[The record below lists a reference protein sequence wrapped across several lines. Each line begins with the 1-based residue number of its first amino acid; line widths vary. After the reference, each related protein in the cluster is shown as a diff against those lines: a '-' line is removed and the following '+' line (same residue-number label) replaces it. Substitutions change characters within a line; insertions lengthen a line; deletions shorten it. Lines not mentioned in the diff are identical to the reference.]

1 MKIQRRFTIWFSSL
15 LLPLLLLASYMA
27 AKDEKGG
34 SKYVCSEANPQG
46 ICNGSTMC
54 GSPSA
59 PCVVDIKRTA
69 NAASVTAGIPG
80 AKANA
85 PFCVKVGTTVTWKS
99 ESKNVGFVVDFGPS
113 SPFDQGTII
122 GGADRSV
129 SAVAKKPGC
138 YKFSAGACVSGA
150 IYGMCGETST
160 EIVVSAGG
168 S

>member
-1 MKIQRRFTIWFSSL
+1 MKNQRRFVIGCGL
-15 LLPLLLLASYMA
+15 VLLPLLLRASYLA
-27 AKDEKGG
+27 AEGQQRGKN
-34 SKYVCSEANPQG
+34 KYVCSEANPQG
-46 ICNGSTMC
+46 LCNASTTC

-59 PCVVDIKRTA
+59 PCMVDVKRTA

-85 PFCVKVGTTVTWKS
+85 PFCVKAGTTITWKS

-122 GGADRSV
+122 GGSDRQVSV
-129 SAVAKKPGC
+129 VANKPGC

-150 IYGMCGETST
+150 IYGMCGDTSA
-160 EIVVSAGG
+160 EVIVTGG
-168 S
+168 N